1 MLKRIAVHLNADAG
15 CQRRIDAAITLATTH
30 NAELIGVYP
39 SEVIPQHGYGGTA
52 MPEELRGLLSQ
63 RALSDREKIHNEFTE
78 KAKAAGITAHWRT
91 PKGPVEEVLALHAR
105 YCRLLVMS
113 KAEDRHST
121 ASPISAN
128 VPETVIMSAGRP
140 VLMVPTVGAITT
152 IGERIL
158 FCWDQKREAARA
170 FMDAAPLL
178 RNCKE
183 LVVLIVDEDADKLRN
198 LDIQGND
205 FSDLCAAQGYP
216 APKIMRR
223 SSEGIGVGNVIL
235 NTSTDCGSDL
245 IIMGAYGHSRM
256 RQWIMGGAS
265 RTLLSSMAVPV
276 MLSH

>member
-1 MLKRIAVHLNADAG
+1 MLGRIAVHLNADAG
-15 CQRRIDAAITLATTH
+15 CQRRIDAAITLATIH
-30 NAELIGVYP
+30 KAELIGVYP
-39 SEVIPQHGYGGTA
+39 SEGIPQHGYGGTA
-52 MPEELRGLLSQ
+52 MPEELRGMLTK
-63 RALSDREKIHNEFTE
+63 RAVSDQEKIHNDFTE
-78 KAKAAGITAHWRT
+78 QTKAAGITAHWRT

-113 KAEDRHST
+113 KAEDRYST
-121 ASPISAN
+121 ASPMAAN
-128 VPETVIMSAGRP
+128 VPETVIMAAGRP
-140 VLMVPTVGAITT
+140 VLMVPTVGSIAT

-178 RNCKE
+178 RRCKE
-183 LVVLIVDEDADKLRN
+183 LVVLVVDENADQLRTQ
-198 LDIQGND
+198 DIQGND
-205 FSDLCAAQGYP
+205 FSDLCAALDYP

-245 IIMGAYGHSRM
+245 IVMGAYGHSRM

-265 RTLLSSMAVPV
+265 KTLLSSMSTPV
-276 MLSH
+276 LMSH